1 MKILFIHDHEVNPF
15 KGGMQRVSYL
25 LAEEFIRRGHKSM
38 FLSLREDPQ
47 EFSGKGKIPQY
58 SLPLER
64 LGTAKL
70 KKEIEK
76 LIKDKKIEFIM
87 LQHPELKYRGA
98 LTGLKDLATTVFV
111 FHNQPFALLGKERKI
126 KSITP
131 AESLRLKGKLLR
143 LLGIYFPKF
152 FRKIYLRQIGGQY
165 KNIVDLADRL
175 ILLSDLYIP
184 RVLENTPG
192 INKEKV
198 IALNNPITFTIDE
211 SSINFDKK
219 ENIILVVCRITN
231 PQKNLTD
238 FIDVWKEFSQK
249 RTDWKAILV
258 GDGESRK
265 YIEKYVKRKGVERL
279 QFEGNRENVQDY
291 YRRAKIFCMTSSY
304 EGWPMVL
311 MEAMAFG
318 CVPLAFDTFE
328 ALHEIIEN
336 GKDGFIIPP
345 FDKEAMVETIMKL
358 SDSPHKLKDAALE
371 GRKKISNFSVE
382 NIANQWEPIIAG
394 IKSRQQEMKH

>member
-1 MKILFIHDHEVNPF
+1 MNILFVHDHEVNPF

-25 LAEEFIRRGHKSM
+25 LAEEFARRGHKPT

-47 EFSGKGKIPQY
+47 EFSGKGEIPQY

-64 LGTAKL
+64 LGTEKL

-76 LIKDKKIEFIM
+76 FIKEKKIGFVM

-131 AESLRLKGKLLR
+131 AGSLRLKGKLLR
-143 LLGIYFPKF
+143 LLGIYFPRF

-165 KNIVDLADRL
+165 KNIVDLADKL

-198 IALNNPITFTIDE
+198 SALNNPITFTIEE
-211 SSINFDKK
+211 SSIDFDKK

-238 FIDVWKEFSQK
+238 FIDIWKEFSQK
-249 RTDWKAILV
+249 RSDWKAILV

-265 YIEKYVKRKGVERL
+265 YIEKYVKRKRVERL
-279 QFEGNRENVQDY
+279 QFEGNRENVHDY

-358 SDSPHKLKDAALE
+358 ADSPRKLKDAAME
-371 GRKKISNFSVE
+371 GRKKLSYYSVE
-382 NIANQWEPIIAG
+382 NIANQWDTIIVE
-394 IKSRQQEMKH
+394 K

>member
-25 LAEEFIRRGHKSM
+25 LAEEFARRGHKSM

-47 EFSGKGKIPQY
+47 EFSGKGEIPQY

-64 LGTAKL
+64 LGTEKL

-76 LIKDKKIEFIM
+76 LIKEKKIGFVM

-131 AESLRLKGKLLR
+131 AGSLRLKGKLLR
-143 LLGIYFPKF
+143 LLGIYFPRL

-192 INKEKV
+192 INKDKV

-318 CVPLAFDTFE
+318 CVPLVFDTFE

-358 SDSPHKLKDAALE
+358 ADSPHKLKDAALE

-394 IKSRQQEMKH
+394 IKSRNKK

>member
-1 MKILFIHDHEVNPF
+1 MRILFIHDHEVNPF

-25 LAEEFIRRGHKSM
+25 LAKEFIRRGHKSM

-98 LTGLKDLATTVFV
+98 LTGLNNLANTVFV

-131 AESLRLKGKLLR
+131 AGSLRLKGKLLR

-152 FRKIYLRQIGGQY
+152 FRKIYLRQTGGQY

-184 RVLENTPG
+184 RVLENIPG

-238 FIDVWKEFSQK
+238 FIDIWKEFSQK
-249 RTDWKAILV
+249 RSDWKAILV

-345 FDKEAMVETIMKL
+345 FDKEAMVETIMQL
-358 SDSPHKLKDAALE
+358 ADSTLELKDMALE
-371 GRKKISNFSVE
+371 GRKKLSSFSVE

-394 IKSRQQEMKH
+394 INPGNKE